1 MITRFDA
8 KGSTVFYHLTCMFK
22 EWYYDIL
29 EQSAKFEKYSNCN
42 TTEVYDRAFNI
53 LTLIFKHT
61 TCFSINLI
69 QDAAFFM
76 VRWNL
81 YCNGGQHASI
91 IWIAFA

>member
-1 MITRFDA
+1 MITRFNA
-8 KGSTVFYHLTCMFK
+8 RGATVFYHLACMFK
-22 EWYYDIL
+22 EYYNDIL
-29 EQSAKFEKYSNCN
+29 AQNCN

-76 VRWNL
+76 VR
-81 YCNGGQHASI
+81 
-91 IWIAFA
+91 

>member
-1 MITRFDA
+1 MITRFNA

-22 EWYYDIL
+22 EYYND
-29 EQSAKFEKYSNCN
+29 N
-42 TTEVYDRAFNI
+42 TKNIAIAYRTEVYDRAFNI

-76 VRWNL
+76 VR
-81 YCNGGQHASI
+81 
-91 IWIAFA
+91 